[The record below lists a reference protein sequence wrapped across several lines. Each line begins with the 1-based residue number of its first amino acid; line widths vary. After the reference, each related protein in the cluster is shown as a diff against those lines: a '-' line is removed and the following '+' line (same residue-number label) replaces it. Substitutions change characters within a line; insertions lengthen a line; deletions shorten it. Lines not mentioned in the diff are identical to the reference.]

1 MIKKAECWLF
11 PTIINVYN
19 LLDSVNLDEI
29 NNNIEET
36 ELVNTY
42 HKLFNG
48 KGLRSN
54 SSQFLDS
61 NLGLKTAIQEC
72 VDSYNDQLG
81 LYPCEVTYSWCNIYR
96 DGSTIK
102 PHRHELSLI
111 SGVFY
116 SKADDNSGELIF
128 DNPCQP
134 FKVNEIS
141 TRLTEY
147 NRQAFSFKV
156 SLGDLILFPSW
167 MMHYTENNFSNQR
180 YVVSFDT
187 GLKK

>member
-19 LLDSVNLDEI
+19 LLDSVNVDEI
-29 NNNIEET
+29 NNKIEET
-36 ELVNTY
+36 EQVDTY
-42 HKLFNG
+42 YKLFNG
-48 KGLRSN
+48 KGSRSSSSSFLDN
-54 SSQFLDS
+54 SSV
-61 NLGLKTAIQEC
+61 LKDAIQKC
-72 VDSYNDQLG
+72 VDLYSDQLG
-81 LYPCEVTYSWCNIYR
+81 LFPCTITYSWCNIYK
-96 DGSTIK
+96 DGGTIK

-116 SKADDNSGELIF
+116 SKADDHAGELIF

-147 NRQAFSFKV
+147 NRQAFNFKV
-156 SLGDLILFPSW
+156 SAGDLILFPSW
-167 MMHYTENNFSNQR
+167 IMHYTENNFSSQR